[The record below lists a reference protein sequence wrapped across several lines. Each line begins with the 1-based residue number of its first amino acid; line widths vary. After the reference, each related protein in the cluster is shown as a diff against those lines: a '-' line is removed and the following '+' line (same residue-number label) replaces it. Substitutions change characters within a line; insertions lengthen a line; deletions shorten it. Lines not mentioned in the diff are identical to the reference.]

1 MWVRTTLTI
10 KRWTE
15 EKTGYKA
22 ELWDESEN
30 TGECKETDRCCWK
43 HKQCAGHIIHPFL
56 DYGHGH
62 HNLHLHA
69 VCHCNCE
76 SRLKDFSERINSSSS
91 GDLGST
97 CSTDG
102 SSTCFNI
109 VHIPCFE
116 LIPEEQCVEQFWYS
130 WCKSY
135 RPDSVAMIH
144 HPIHHECGSD
154 HLNEEEETQSPTL
167 TQVCPTA
174 MPTSLDTGS
183 GTGAPDSA
191 APITIWFSESPTD
204 KSQGSKLAR
213 KQKKKKKEKE
223 KDEDE
228 MTDEKANLKTKPKSK
243 LPKKKSPGKS
253 ESSPPDLSQSL
264 SPREPVRTSESSP
277 ESREELESE
286 NSYSAKGQ
294 ERPSSEDAVESSLP
308 RKRQNT
314 AQAKKNGT
322 KTLQTR
328 KTTKRKSPPV
338 SNPNL
343 S

>member
-22 ELWDESEN
+22 ELWDENISSTDVSSFSSE
-30 TGECKETDRCCWK
+30 GECKETDRCCWK

-76 SRLKDFSERINSSSS
+76 SR
-91 GDLGST
+91 
-97 CSTDG
+97 
-102 SSTCFNI
+102 
-109 VHIPCFE
+109 
-116 LIPEEQCVEQFWYS
+116 
-130 WCKSY
+130 CKSY

-314 AQAKKNGT
+314 ENDQEKI
-322 KTLQTR
+322 
-328 KTTKRKSPPV
+328 SP
-338 SNPNL
+338 SI
-343 S
+343 